1 MGAIRRILQSVQ
13 LSGRTIQLVW
23 QAGKSIV
30 IALVVLT
37 AVAGVAPALATYIS
51 KLVVDGVVGVLNQE
65 DITHAHVMW
74 LVAVEA
80 VLIIMV
86 AGSQRGLTTAGSM
99 MQQLLAYEINIKILL
114 KALQLDLTQFED
126 PEINDSL
133 ERARREAGNRPLS
146 LLNRILIMS
155 RYGILLAGYGYL
167 LLAFSPLALLV
178 LFVSGMPAFIA
189 ELWFSEKTYKHRSGR
204 EVEMRRMTY
213 LQMIMTRDR
222 YAQELRLFQLG
233 SKFLQQFK
241 TIFQSIFQQDRSL
254 IYQRGFWGV
263 LLQIL
268 SSATFYGAYAWIVYA
283 TMNPNGPSLGEMT
296 MYLVIFRQGQ
306 NAITSSLSALGGL
319 YEDNLYMS
327 NLFSFLD
334 TPVPESTGTAV
345 RGTRPGDGIRY
356 ENVYYT
362 YPGRSQSALK
372 NINLHIGPGEKFA
385 LIGANG
391 SGKTT
396 LIKLLTRLIEPDRGR
411 ILLDGVDVREWNV
424 DALYRRIGVIFQIFN
439 RYKISVGENI
449 GAGDVLEFSN
459 QKLRE
464 RAAKLSFADEF
475 IKKLPYKYDTVLGR
489 NFPGGQE
496 LSGGQW
502 QRIALARAFM
512 RRSADILIL
521 DEPTASVD
529 AEVEAKVFEHL
540 REHTGQTVVIITH
553 RFATIRHADHIVLL
567 KDGRVLEEGNHN
579 QLFRKQGEYRRLFQ
593 LQARGYKEK
602 GRR

>member
-1 MGAIRRILQSVQ
+1 MGAIRRILQSIQ

-345 RGTRPGDGIRY
+345 RGDRPGDGIRY

-362 YPGRSQSALK
+362 YPGRGQPALK

-396 LIKLLTRLIEPDRGR
+396 LIKLLTRLIEPD
-411 ILLDGVDVREWNV
+411 
-424 DALYRRIGVIFQIFN
+424 
-439 RYKISVGENI
+439 
-449 GAGDVLEFSN
+449 
-459 QKLRE
+459 
-464 RAAKLSFADEF
+464 
-475 IKKLPYKYDTVLGR
+475 
-489 NFPGGQE
+489 
-496 LSGGQW
+496 
-502 QRIALARAFM
+502 
-512 RRSADILIL
+512 
-521 DEPTASVD
+521 
-529 AEVEAKVFEHL
+529 
-540 REHTGQTVVIITH
+540 
-553 RFATIRHADHIVLL
+553 
-567 KDGRVLEEGNHN
+567 
-579 QLFRKQGEYRRLFQ
+579 
-593 LQARGYKEK
+593 
-602 GRR
+602 